1 MVTEEGATISV
12 GLGADG
18 ITLSGGTG
26 MGTEEGSTEGEGG
39 EVLSKAEEDLEERRR
54 GIEEGL
60 EDLPDDRRDDL
71 EEDFLTADEDTT
83 GTLG

>member
-12 GLGADG
+12 GLRADG
-18 ITLSGGTG
+18 ITFFGGTG

-39 EVLSKAEEDLEERRR
+39 EVLSKEEEDLEDRQR

-60 EDLPDDRRDDL
+60 DDLPEDRRDDL
-71 EEDFLTADEDTT
+71 EEDF
-83 GTLG
+83 